1 MFSFLKKA
9 VPVGLV
15 LVSVGVL
22 SGCTTGQEMTAQL
35 TSKAERGDVE
45 AMVELA
51 EVYCGGKNVDQDDQI
66 CGMWMKRAAEKG
78 HVRAQY
84 MLGRMY
90 ELGLGMRAD
99 PVRAYIW
106 YRVSAPN
113 YKMAESG
120 AKTVFATLT
129 PVQQAEAR
137 KEAEEAIKT
146 IPSKQ

>member
-1 MFSFLKKA
+1 MFSFLKKV

-15 LVSVGVL
+15 LVFASFL
-22 SGCTTGQEMTAQL
+22 SGCTTGQEVTSQL
-35 TSKAERGDVE
+35 TSKAEKGDVE

-90 ELGLGMRAD
+90 ELGLGMKAD
-99 PVRAYIW
+99 PVKAYTW
-106 YRVSAPN
+106 YSVSAPN
-113 YKMAESG
+113 YKMSESG
-120 AKTVFATLT
+120 AETVFSAMT
-129 PVQQAEAR
+129 PVQQAEAK
-137 KEAEEAIKT
+137 KEAAKARKT
-146 IPSKQ
+146 VPSNH

>member
-15 LVSVGVL
+15 LVSVGIL
-22 SGCTTGQEMTAQL
+22 SACSTGQEVTRELTA
-35 TSKAERGDVE
+35 KAEKGDVE

-51 EVYCGGKNVDQDDQI
+51 EIYCGAQNVEQDDQI

-90 ELGLGMRAD
+90 EMGLGMRAD
-99 PVRAYIW
+99 PVQAYKW
-106 YRVSAPN
+106 YGVAAPN
-113 YKMAESG
+113 YHMSETAAE
-120 AKTVFATLT
+120 TIFATMT
-129 PVQQAEAR
+129 PQQQEQARKQVIEAR
-137 KEAEEAIKT
+137 KT
-146 IPSKQ
+146 IPAKK